1 MNNDLKYPTVSEVLP
16 FVEATAPNNWAI
28 TYEFPNDIGVDH
40 PSFNDTQ
47 MIFLGDVNGF
57 FGFNDQ
63 SDMDLNGYMEEIT
76 NPEEIAKSFW
86 DQMAKLYPK
95 LFKEVEV

>member
-1 MNNDLKYPTVSEVLP
+1 MMETDLKYPNVIDVLP
-16 FVEATAPNNWAI
+16 FVEAIAPQNWEI
-28 TYEFPNDIGVDH
+28 TYEYPNDIGVNH

-47 MIFLGDVNGF
+47 MIFLGDVNGY

-86 DQMAKLYPK
+86 SQVKELYPD
-95 LFKEVEV
+95 LFN

>member
-1 MNNDLKYPTVSEVLP
+1 MNTDLKYPTVSEVLP
-16 FVEATAPNNWAI
+16 FVEATAPNNWVI

-86 DQMAKLYPK
+86 GQIAELYPQLIERIK
-95 LFKEVEV
+95 

>member
-1 MNNDLKYPTVSEVLP
+1 METDLKYPNVIDVLP
-16 FVEATAPNNWAI
+16 FVEATAPNGWVI
-28 TYEFPNDIGVDH
+28 SYEYPNDIGVNH
-40 PSFNDTQ
+40 PLFNNDQ

-63 SDMDLNGYMEEIT
+63 SNNDLNGYMEGIT

-86 DQMAKLYPK
+86 GQIAELYPQ
-95 LFKEVEV
+95 LIEEVK

>member
-1 MNNDLKYPTVSEVLP
+1 MKTDLKYPNVIDVLP
-16 FVEATAPNNWAI
+16 LIEATAPNGWAI
-28 TYEFPNDIGVDH
+28 TYEYPNDIGIDH
-40 PSFNDTQ
+40 PSFNDDQ

-63 SDMDLNGYMEEIT
+63 SDTDFNGYMEGIT

-86 DQMAKLYPK
+86 GQITKFYPK
-95 LFKEVEV
+95 LFEEVK